1 MNLPLCGGKGERLLT
16 RTRELATALK
26 NVAVMVQGRSPDLT
40 VVTLD
45 ISKYRKGENQ

>member
-26 NVAVMVQGRSPDLT
+26 NVAVMVQGRSPDLA
-40 VVTLD
+40 VVALD
-45 ISKYRKGENQ
+45 RNKNRKGENQ